1 MRSLLKGWKG
11 STPIYDRST
20 ADSSP
25 GHFWG
30 FIQNNEQKIAELEQ
44 AGVDWW
50 FWDMPYWGRW
60 QEHMDKGYYWR
71 ASRNSIHYKR
81 TMDYP
86 SDRFEQ
92 WNVTPRE
99 YGTGSK
105 ILICPSSETMTRYT
119 TGMDVKMWV
128 QMITMGLQKY
138 TDRYIEVRYKPR
150 NAKTSGPAAAL
161 IPFEEQAQNTHCVVT
176 CISLAAI
183 DAQMLGIPT
192 ICHPSSF
199 AADISSTRLDEIEN
213 PRRVDRQQWFNN
225 LAYSQFTHDE
235 IENGLAQEILDA

>member
-1 MRSLLKGWKG
+1 MRSLLKGWKD

-20 ADSSP
+20 SDSSP

-71 ASRNSIHYKR
+71 ASRNSIHYKH
-81 TMDYP
+81 TIDYP

-213 PRRVDRQQWFNN
+213 PQRVDRQQWFNN

-235 IENGLAQEILDA
+235 IETGLAQEILDA